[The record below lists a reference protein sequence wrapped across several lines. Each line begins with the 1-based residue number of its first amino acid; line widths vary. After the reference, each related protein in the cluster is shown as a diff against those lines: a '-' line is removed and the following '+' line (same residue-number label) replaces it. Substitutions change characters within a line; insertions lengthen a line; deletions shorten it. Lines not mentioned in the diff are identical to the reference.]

1 MKEDGRGGGGSELK
15 VFSWA
20 DYFNGFEIEVKNRL
34 KRPSKE
40 EGGLF
45 ISIFFYTHNFPIL
58 DIELSN
64 LQI

>member
-20 DYFNGFEIEVKNRL
+20 DYFNGFEIEVKNR
-34 KRPSKE
+34 PSKE
-40 EGGLF
+40 EGGRLYQH
-45 ISIFFYTHNFPIL
+45 IFYTHNFPIL